1 MSITVGIDLGTTNS
15 CVAVPADADIPGKQE
30 LIDAG
35 RLRPVGGALII
46 TDAYQAP
53 ITPSVVW
60 LAEDGTAVVGSLAKS
75 KVKHDGQP
83 PPAMFFKRTMGTDQR
98 VTAGH
103 ADLTPQQASTHVLR
117 HLKALAEEVL
127 QVPVDQAVVTVPAYF
142 EMRAKNETVQA
153 GLDAGLAKVETLIEP
168 FAAALMSTHG
178 HRPTEPKTFLVYDL
192 GGGTFDISV
201 VAWTPEAGFEHLAF
215 EGDRYLGGYEFD
227 KAIVRWMAEQR
238 PAYDLR
244 LEPDHPEEARLLARL
259 LVRVESEKHFLS
271 REQQTEIYV
280 EGEADRAGIPM
291 TIKLPFSRAEFEAL
305 IQDDVQRTLGHCD
318 AALERAGLAPA
329 DLDEVVMVGGSSR
342 VPLVSRLLRERYG
355 LEPRLIDPDLCV
367 AVGAG
372 IKAGAVGVRQ
382 GALEIDQVAAT
393 LPATDIA
400 GRVHLDADR
409 AAPDGVRVLLRS
421 GDGIQN
427 LRQQTDAEGRFVFE
441 DVALH
446 EGDNELTITVVVAGE
461 EIESRSFTVSPD
473 HEPPPT
479 DEGDVLAHDF
489 FVELEGGPHR
499 IAQAGTKLPYHTS
512 FLLETAGQGV
522 VLRVRLDE
530 GLIPIGEVEIHDLPS
545 TLPAGT
551 TVELELE
558 FRPDWSI
565 DAEVRVPA
573 VGMQGRALISVPRE
587 HVPSWEELRQRYLEV
602 SSGWQDRRAVARP
615 EDAMRVGPQLDAL
628 LRECATLL
636 DQRQDRAKCHHR
648 LREAETLLGGVRLP
662 AGSGRDAPA
671 AAGVR
676 EQAGRTRRALRPARP
691 HRRHGGTAAPGEH
704 PRAAGGGTGGVPG
717 GQRPGLA
724 QHQPGGRGPLCGRP
738 PEGERRPA
746 AAEPGEP
753 PVAALPGADGTG
765 PRAAAHRPGHR
776 REVPGAGRGIPH
788 RGGRDRHGGGRRRH
802 ERRQGH
808 RASRG
813 DPPQRGAAA
822 GRADRAL
829 DGGDRGRR
837 PRSGPAP
844 AAHGWREVAGGRHQL
859 PAVRPDTA
867 RAGSRVPGVPR
878 RSASARAARRARR
891 RALQQGVGAGPGAA
905 VARRRREPGGHPC
918 AQPQRRRRHRAA
930 REGPLPSAGRAARRG
945 QPVAGAGARTGT
957 GPRGRALGAGGDRQ
971 AAAATPAPP
980 GAAASAPMNRVRQVR
995 CVREASSSGVG
1006 YERLRD
1012 RGRRAL
1018 AAGNLPEAIDAFGD
1032 AVCLRPDLVTAHLD
1046 LGRCFQESGNTEV
1059 ARRVYEYAARTDPA
1073 SPLAAAAV
1081 AGLPAK
1087 PSAKHAFDLGQI
1099 VRSPDNSYRVLDRR
1113 MGAHGAV
1120 SIVEPEG
1127 RSSFFDRVGYRRYA
1141 LKTFN
1146 MPQPWSDEDRE
1157 RFANEAKTWVLLER
1171 HPNIV
1176 TALWVERVENHH
1188 CLLLEYVSGGDLDSA
1203 LAAGPLG
1210 LERALRFGLQF
1221 CDGMEH
1227 ASRTLGVMHGDV
1239 KAANCLL
1246 TEDDTLKV
1254 TDFGLAQVFGPAQ
1267 AVGGRLRELKPHVRA
1282 IYVLPGGTRN
1292 YRAPEQSRL
1301 GARVDVRTDIYG
1313 FGVLLYQ
1320 MVTGDLPVSGSIA
1333 AEHIR
1338 ARTGADDLPAG
1349 LRELILACVEREPQR
1364 RPRSFRGLR
1373 GELQAVYEIVARR
1386 PAPAPA
1392 QPLPGDRDLYIRRGA
1407 ALDELGRHEEAL
1419 AWFGKALRVAP
1430 GDGWALHNKAL
1441 TLIALKRP
1449 EEALACLDQA
1459 LERYPGYTQAL
1470 TAKARLLT
1478 VMGRHQEALTCIAQI
1493 RKAPALMGVGDLSD
1507 ALGHVGEALRGGRP
1521 GGRQELRA
1529 PRHSPGTLLAWQIA
1543 AVEAKAG
1550 HAPAIE
1556 PAHLMLGVC
1565 KLGDGQGLGQ
1575 AAAVLRTVPL
1585 LEAEIEELRGRFR
1598 RAGLEV
1604 TPFRRRLRTSLA
1616 RPAPG
1621 TAAPGTAASGGAA
1634 PGGASGTAPGDG
1646 VMHRTPAAR
1655 GVFRRAEELG
1665 ADGADGSVGLTG
1677 LLRALLEI
1685 HDPPWAGLSAEMGL
1699 EGRLQSL
1706 SRDEGGS
1713 R

>member
-1 MSITVGIDLGTTNS
+1 M
-15 CVAVPADADIPGKQE
+15 
-30 LIDAG
+30 
-35 RLRPVGGALII
+35 
-46 TDAYQAP
+46 
-53 ITPSVVW
+53 
-60 LAEDGTAVVGSLAKS
+60 
-75 KVKHDGQP
+75 
-83 PPAMFFKRTMGTDQR
+83 
-98 VTAGH
+98 
-103 ADLTPQQASTHVLR
+103 
-117 HLKALAEEVL
+117 
-127 QVPVDQAVVTVPAYF
+127 
-142 EMRAKNETVQA
+142 
-153 GLDAGLAKVETLIEP
+153 
-168 FAAALMSTHG
+168 
-178 HRPTEPKTFLVYDL
+178 
-192 GGGTFDISV
+192 
-201 VAWTPEAGFEHLAF
+201 
-215 EGDRYLGGYEFD
+215 
-227 KAIVRWMAEQR
+227 
-238 PAYDLR
+238 
-244 LEPDHPEEARLLARL
+244 
-259 LVRVESEKHFLS
+259 
-271 REQQTEIYV
+271 
-280 EGEADRAGIPM
+280 
-291 TIKLPFSRAEFEAL
+291 
-305 IQDDVQRTLGHCD
+305 
-318 AALERAGLAPA
+318 
-329 DLDEVVMVGGSSR
+329 
-342 VPLVSRLLRERYG
+342 
-355 LEPRLIDPDLCV
+355 
-367 AVGAG
+367 
-372 IKAGAVGVRQ
+372 
-382 GALEIDQVAAT
+382 
-393 LPATDIA
+393 
-400 GRVHLDADR
+400 
-409 AAPDGVRVLLRS
+409 
-421 GDGIQN
+421 
-427 LRQQTDAEGRFVFE
+427 
-441 DVALH
+441 
-446 EGDNELTITVVVAGE
+446 
-461 EIESRSFTVSPD
+461 
-473 HEPPPT
+473 
-479 DEGDVLAHDF
+479 
-489 FVELEGGPHR
+489 
-499 IAQAGTKLPYHTS
+499 
-512 FLLETAGQGV
+512 
-522 VLRVRLDE
+522 
-530 GLIPIGEVEIHDLPS
+530 
-545 TLPAGT
+545 
-551 TVELELE
+551 
-558 FRPDWSI
+558 
-565 DAEVRVPA
+565 
-573 VGMQGRALISVPRE
+573 
-587 HVPSWEELRQRYLEV
+587 
-602 SSGWQDRRAVARP
+602 
-615 EDAMRVGPQLDAL
+615 
-628 LRECATLL
+628 
-636 DQRQDRAKCHHR
+636 
-648 LREAETLLGGVRLP
+648 
-662 AGSGRDAPA
+662 
-671 AAGVR
+671 
-676 EQAGRTRRALRPARP
+676 
-691 HRRHGGTAAPGEH
+691 
-704 PRAAGGGTGGVPG
+704 
-717 GQRPGLA
+717 
-724 QHQPGGRGPLCGRP
+724 
-738 PEGERRPA
+738 
-746 AAEPGEP
+746 
-753 PVAALPGADGTG
+753 
-765 PRAAAHRPGHR
+765 
-776 REVPGAGRGIPH
+776 
-788 RGGRDRHGGGRRRH
+788 
-802 ERRQGH
+802 
-808 RASRG
+808 
-813 DPPQRGAAA
+813 
-822 GRADRAL
+822 
-829 DGGDRGRR
+829 
-837 PRSGPAP
+837 
-844 AAHGWREVAGGRHQL
+844 
-859 PAVRPDTA
+859 
-867 RAGSRVPGVPR
+867 
-878 RSASARAARRARR
+878 
-891 RALQQGVGAGPGAA
+891 
-905 VARRRREPGGHPC
+905 
-918 AQPQRRRRHRAA
+918 
-930 REGPLPSAGRAARRG
+930 
-945 QPVAGAGARTGT
+945 
-957 GPRGRALGAGGDRQ
+957 
-971 AAAATPAPP
+971 
-980 GAAASAPMNRVRQVR
+980 
-995 CVREASSSGVG
+995 REASSSGAG

-1059 ARRVYEYAARTDPA
+1059 ARRIYEYAARTDPA

-1146 MPQPWSDEDRE
+1146 MPQPWSEEDRE

-1292 YRAPEQSRL
+1292 YRAPEQSRF

-1470 TAKARLLT
+1470 TAKAKLLT
-1478 VMGRHQEALTCIAQI
+1478 AMGRHQEALMCMAQI
-1493 RKAPALMGVGDLSD
+1493 RKAPALMGIGDLSD
-1507 ALGHVGEALRGGRP
+1507 ALGHVGEALEGGRP
-1521 GGRQELRA
+1521 GSGRGGGQGGRPGSEPGRRRGNGLAYEPGAQAGRRA

-1556 PAHLMLGVC
+1556 PGHLMLGVC
-1565 KLGDGQGLGQ
+1565 KLGDGQALGQ
-1575 AAAVLRTVPL
+1575 AAAVLRTVPS
-1585 LEAEIEELRGRFR
+1585 LEAEIEGLSRRFR
-1598 RAGLEV
+1598 RARLEV

-1621 TAAPGTAASGGAA
+1621 TA
-1634 PGGASGTAPGDG
+1634 PGGASDAAYGDG

-1665 ADGADGSVGLTG
+1665 AARAASAASAESSGGSVGLTE

-1685 HDPPWAGLSAEMGL
+1685 PAPPWAELSAEMGL

-1706 SRDEGGS
+1706 ARDEGGS